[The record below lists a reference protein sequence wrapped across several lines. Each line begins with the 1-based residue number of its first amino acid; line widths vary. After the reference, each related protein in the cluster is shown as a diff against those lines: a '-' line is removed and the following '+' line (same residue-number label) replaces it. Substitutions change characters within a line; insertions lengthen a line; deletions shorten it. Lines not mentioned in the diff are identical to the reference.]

1 MLWQNRYWH
10 AHYIEKNNAKVMFKD
25 IIAEQVKQL
34 PKYDKPVTIK
44 YMYWLKRKGSDLNN
58 VHSVISKFFPD
69 CLVEL
74 GKLGDDTCEY
84 IVDSRETFMW
94 YDKDNP
100 RAEIVVSYFS

>member
-1 MLWQNRYWH
+1 
-10 AHYIEKNNAKVMFKD
+10 MFKESIQD
-25 IIAEQVKQL
+25 QVNKL
-34 PKYDKPVTIK
+34 PSYDNPITIQYK
-44 YMYWLKRKGSDLNN
+44 YWLKRKGSDLNN

-74 GKLGDDTCEY
+74 WKLEDDRCEY

-100 RAEIVVSYFS
+100 RAEITVSEF